1 MSQPPVVQK
10 PEQTAQQLLTD
21 QKQLLMNT
29 QTLLSR
35 IEKNLVSIR
44 GMLQFF
50 VVLVILGII
59 IQACTAIMTF

>member
-1 MSQPPVVQK
+1 MSQPPAAPK

>member
-1 MSQPPVVQK
+1 MSQPPAAPK

-59 IQACTAIMTF
+59 IQACSAIMTF